1 MAKSSK
7 RRPNNT
13 GSSAKKQLQQTLAHA
28 NAQSNPLAALPS
40 AFQSVNITAGGEDAP
55 SKKNGTIHYYKSPL
69 PELILQQCLDLF
81 ERNMGEMYKKSE
93 WGLDMEEKRGEL
105 LHEDARFLIIIL
117 EDDIADNDAADAD
130 DNETTTAAVTDP
142 STDDI
147 IIKSTTSPKQP
158 QQEVIGFAH
167 FRYEPDED
175 SPSSTPLSPITYLY
189 ELQISLTS
197 HGLGKTLMTLIELLS
212 LQLHM
217 NKVILTVF
225 KCNTGAM
232 RFYLDKLKGYDVDEC
247 SPRGDDD
254 VGICIEGTIL
264 EGGRNI
270 ELGVRS
276 GKEYCYELRVVVFV

>member
-28 NAQSNPLAALPS
+28 NAQSNPLATLPS
-40 AFQSVNITAGGEDAP
+40 AFLSVTIAQKHDDAP
-55 SKKNGTIHYYKSPL
+55 SKTNGTIHYYKSPL

-93 WGLDMEEKRGEL
+93 WGLDMEEKRREL

-130 DNETTTAAVTDP
+130 NIETATAADTDS

-147 IIKSTTSPKQP
+147 IKNTSPKQP
-158 QQEVIGFAH
+158 QPEVIGFAH
-167 FRYEPDED
+167 FRYEQDED

-197 HGLGKTLMTLIELLS
+197 NGLGKTLMTLIELLS

-217 NKVILTVF
+217 TKVILTVF

-232 RFYLDKLKGYDVDEC
+232 KFYLTKLKGYDVDEC
-247 SPRGDDD
+247 SPSNFEGGDD
-254 VGICIEGTIL
+254 VEYEIL
-264 EGGRNI
+264 SKRIGH
-270 ELGVRS
+270 
-276 GKEYCYELRVVVFV
+276 KRV

>member
-40 AFQSVNITAGGEDAP
+40 AFQSVNIAQKHDTAGDDAP

-69 PELILQQCLDLF
+69 PESILQQCLDLF

-117 EDDIADNDAADAD
+117 EDDTADNDAADAD
-130 DNETTTAAVTDP
+130 DNETATAAAAAD
-142 STDDI
+142 SSSDDI
-147 IIKSTTSPKQP
+147 IKNTISPKQP
-158 QQEVIGFAH
+158 QQQEVIGFAH

-217 NKVILTVF
+217 TKVILTVF

-232 RFYLDKLKGYDVDEC
+232 KFYLTKLKGYDVDEC
-247 SPRGDDD
+247 SPSNFEGGDD
-254 VGICIEGTIL
+254 VEYEIL
-264 EGGRNI
+264 SKRIGH
-270 ELGVRS
+270 
-276 GKEYCYELRVVVFV
+276 KRV